1 MIREIIHDPLFLSLP
16 SKPATPED
24 LETAA
29 DLADTL
35 KAHGGECVGMAANM
49 IGKQKRIIVFE
60 EKGKINVMFNPE
72 IIAKSEK
79 YTAQEIVGKLAYA
92 YGLQEEP
99 APRTPESLIKDF
111 SWDKVPKKD
120 ICLPEGLF
128 E

>member
-16 SKPATPED
+16 PKPATPED
-24 LETAA
+24 LETAS

-79 YTAQEIVGKLAYA
+79 YTA
-92 YGLQEEP
+92 
-99 APRTPESLIKDF
+99 
-111 SWDKVPKKD
+111 
-120 ICLPEGLF
+120 
-128 E
+128 